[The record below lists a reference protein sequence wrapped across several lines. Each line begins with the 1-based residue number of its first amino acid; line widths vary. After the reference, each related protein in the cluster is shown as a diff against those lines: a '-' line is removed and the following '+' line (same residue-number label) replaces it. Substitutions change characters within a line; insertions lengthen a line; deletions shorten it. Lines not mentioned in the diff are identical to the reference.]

1 MRKNVT
7 GALLSG
13 LVFPGVG
20 QWWQRRRARALLFAV
35 PALACGY
42 VYLNYA
48 IDEANAVVGE
58 VMSGH
63 GDPAAIASRLENQ
76 GSPIWVSAA
85 GFVFV
90 ACWVGSVVEAGMA
103 RGG

>member
-1 MRKNVT
+1 
-7 GALLSG
+7 
-13 LVFPGVG
+13 
-20 QWWQRRRARALLFAV
+20 
-35 PALACGY
+35 
-42 VYLNYA
+42 
-48 IDEANAVVGE
+48 

-63 GDPAAIASRLENQ
+63 GDPAAIAARLENQ